1 VILASL
7 SKNSNHLVSR
17 RQVRISRRR
26 TKQGDGESQLS
37 SLTHLQ
43 RRTNMFLKFKIEQII
58 HSRQLR
64 LIVAMLLP
72 AVVLAG
78 TARADMVT
86 DWNQTAITTLSA
98 AGVRF
103 PPQTRALA
111 MMYAAIFD

>member
-1 VILASL
+1 
-7 SKNSNHLVSR
+7 
-17 RQVRISRRR
+17 
-26 TKQGDGESQLS
+26 
-37 SLTHLQ
+37 
-43 RRTNMFLKFKIEQII
+43 MFLKFKIEQII

-64 LIVAMLLP
+64 LIVAMLLA
-72 AVVLAG
+72 AVGLAG

-111 MMYAAIFD
+111 MMHAAIFDAVNATNHRYISYAVDIYAPGASPEAAAAAAAHGVLLNLIP